1 MVVEIKVILLEAE
14 AVAVLLLL
22 EEDVI
27 HQQTENLAVLV
38 LVSLQVLVVSANQVV
53 VSDKL
58 LEVVAEEQ
66 VNQAQVQVV
75 VVV

>member
-1 MVVEIKVILLEAE
+1 MVEIKVVLLEAE

-75 VVV
+75 VVE